1 MWKPSLGGSVRHDS
15 GVTRWKPCLLAP
27 PGVQS
32 CFLWGKCG
40 QNCTGVQIIELLG
53 TQMKGFWPHL
63 LSDYCYYNFLIDQYS
78 PTDENDLQESQRG
91 TLALEERP
99 RDWGAESPLV
109 VEERTAVEQRAV
121 TWLACW
127 ASSLIGVHV
136 LILKYVC
143 HKELNLAAQVWSTLA
158 NITLREWGQV
168 AQKYLCSLLPSAPL
182 LMVKEHL
189 CWSQYQCDH
198 REASHYG
205 KRPLEH
211 PLLYLKATST
221 SVAVSLQQQLERH
234 RKSQGL
240 PFIAAA
246 CGANRS
252 KVITRQRPL
261 LS

>member
-1 MWKPSLGGSVRHDS
+1 MWKPSLGGSVRHGS

-40 QNCTGVQIIELLG
+40 QNCTGVQIIEPLG

-143 HKELNLAAQVWSTLA
+143 HRVELDS
-158 NITLREWGQV
+158 
-168 AQKYLCSLLPSAPL
+168 PS
-182 LMVKEHL
+182 
-189 CWSQYQCDH
+189 
-198 REASHYG
+198 
-205 KRPLEH
+205 LEH
-211 PLLYLKATST
+211 PCKYHTKGMRSSCPEVPLQPLAICPTS
-221 SVAVSLQQQLERH
+221 H
-234 RKSQGL
+234 G
-240 PFIAAA
+240 
-246 CGANRS
+246 
-252 KVITRQRPL
+252 
-261 LS
+261 